1 MGQFNMNNS
10 LISSIKNEKSNKQKL
25 QYLIV
30 STSQFD
36 FQYIIGKGGFSN
48 VWKVIHK
55 KSKIPFALKQISK
68 LKLLSYNSVSNIFSE
83 RDILSKL
90 NNKFIINL
98 IASFQDINNL
108 YLLLE
113 LVKGGD
119 LRFHLDHFKYT
130 ITEYQIKFLLTNLI
144 FSLDYIHSNGIIH
157 RDLKPEN
164 IIFDNNGYAKLTDFG
179 IAKLNSDNIYEIS
192 GTAEYMSPECLFGK
206 KQKFYSDFY
215 SLGVICYEIIFRRK
229 PYNGKN
235 KKELKQ
241 QILTKKIH
249 LYENSKYSDK
259 LCNFINKLLER
270 SSYKRLGF
278 KNGFKELEE
287 HLLFND
293 MNWKNIYEQKEI
305 SPWKEIIDYS
315 RENFYLDEEIYDREF
330 CQKEDLIG
338 FNTQLRYQQIEQ
350 NLEFANNNFFKN
362 FTYIAFFNNI
372 NKIILK
378 ENNENLMK
386 KKDLNKIRYL
396 LHNDKKLPNLPF
408 INDNENEIND
418 NYKNLLKSYFDYKI
432 LKYQKLKSKIIKGI
446 YDDNWKPAFSL
457 NKNNINKS
465 NNNILSS
472 KSFTNNSSFVSK
484 LNQTYN
490 SKEEEQKN
498 EKKQNLI
505 KKKEVKNNEEEE
517 EDNED
522 EEEEDNEDE
531 VEEEDEEENKN
542 KDNKNKNKER
552 NNKKKKTEEIS
563 SFDSK
568 CSICL
573 RNAKIKK
580 NNLTI
585 IPKKNN

>member
-1 MGQFNMNNS
+1 
-10 LISSIKNEKSNKQKL
+10 
-25 QYLIV
+25 
-30 STSQFD
+30 
-36 FQYIIGKGGFSN
+36 
-48 VWKVIHK
+48 
-55 KSKIPFALKQISK
+55 
-68 LKLLSYNSVSNIFSE
+68 
-83 RDILSKL
+83 
-90 NNKFIINL
+90 
-98 IASFQDINNL
+98 
-108 YLLLE
+108 
-113 LVKGGD
+113 
-119 LRFHLDHFKYT
+119 
-130 ITEYQIKFLLTNLI
+130 
-144 FSLDYIHSNGIIH
+144 
-157 RDLKPEN
+157 
-164 IIFDNNGYAKLTDFG
+164 
-179 IAKLNSDNIYEIS
+179 
-192 GTAEYMSPECLFGK
+192 MSPECLFGK
-206 KQKFYSDFY
+206 KQNFYSDFY

-315 RENFYLDEEIYDREF
+315 RENFYLDDEIYDREF

-338 FNTQLRYQQIEQ
+338 FNTQLRYQQVEQ

-378 ENNENLMK
+378 ENNENIMK
-386 KKDLNKIRYL
+386 KTDLNKIRYL

-418 NYKNLLKSYFDYKI
+418 NYKDLLKSYLDYKI

-472 KSFTNNSSFVSK
+472 KSFTNNNSFVSK
-484 LNQTYN
+484 LNKTYN

-498 EKKQNLI
+498 EKKQNII
-505 KKKEVKNNEEEE
+505 KKKEVKNNDEEEE
-517 EDNED
+517 EDNENEEEEEEENNED
-522 EEEEDNEDE
+522 EEEEEKEDE
-531 VEEEDEEENKN
+531 VEEEDEEEKEN

-580 NNLTI
+580 NNSTI
-585 IPKKNN
+585 LPKINN

>member
-1 MGQFNMNNS
+1 MNNNFIIK
-10 LISSIKNEKSNKQKL
+10 LIS
-25 QYLIV
+25 
-30 STSQFD
+30 T
-36 FQYIIGKGGFSN
+36 
-48 VWKVIHK
+48 
-55 KSKIPFALKQISK
+55 
-68 LKLLSYNSVSNIFSE
+68 
-83 RDILSKL
+83 
-90 NNKFIINL
+90 
-98 IASFQDINNL
+98 FQDFDYL
-108 YLLLE
+108 YFLLE
-113 LVKGGD
+113 LLKGGD
-119 LRFHLDHFKYT
+119 LRFHLDNYKYL
-130 ITEYQIKFLLTNLI
+130 ISESHIKFLLTNII
-144 FSLDYIHSNGIIH
+144 FALDYINSIGIIH
-157 RDLKPEN
+157 RDIKPEN

-179 IAKLNSDNIYEIS
+179 IAKINSDNIYEIS

-206 KQKFYSDFY
+206 KQNFYSDFY

-315 RENFYLDEEIYDREF
+315 RENFYLDDEIYDREF

-338 FNTQLRYQQIEQ
+338 FNTQLRYQQVEQ

-418 NYKNLLKSYFDYKI
+418 NYKDLLKSYFDYKI

-457 NKNNINKS
+457 NKININKS

-472 KSFTNNSSFVSK
+472 KSFTNNNSFVSK
-484 LNQTYN
+484 LNKTYN
-490 SKEEEQKN
+490 SKEEVQKN
-498 EKKQNLI
+498 EKKQNII
-505 KKKEVKNNEEEE
+505 KKKKL
-517 EDNED
+517 
-522 EEEEDNEDE
+522 
-531 VEEEDEEENKN
+531 KIMM
-542 KDNKNKNKER
+542 
-552 NNKKKKTEEIS
+552 KKKKKIM
-563 SFDSK
+563 K
-568 CSICL
+568 L
-573 RNAKIKK
+573 KKKKKMKIKIITIKIKRK
-580 NNLTI
+580 N
-585 IPKKNN
+585 